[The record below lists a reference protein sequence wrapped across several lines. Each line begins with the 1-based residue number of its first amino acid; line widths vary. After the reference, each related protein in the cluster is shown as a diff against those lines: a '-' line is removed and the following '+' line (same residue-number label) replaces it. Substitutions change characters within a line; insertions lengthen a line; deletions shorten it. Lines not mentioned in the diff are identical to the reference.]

1 MCLLAQPLRQF
12 GSSLKALS
20 EGGRAAVSGGFQ
32 PERSTSVMRRISG
45 GLSNG
50 MTYIGSGLGG
60 GGGVTTEAPVTIL
73 RSKDREG
80 ELLEHGAW
88 NDSRLEKLLL
98 ERQ

>member
-60 GGGVTTEAPVTIL
+60 GGDSQPRPLWPFSGPRTG
-73 RSKDREG
+73 RESY
-80 ELLEHGAW
+80 W
-88 NDSRLEKLLL
+88 NTVPGMTVV
-98 ERQ
+98 